1 MKGSKCSFTLNV
13 LTDPEAWYCVEAP
26 GFQTL
31 YCCIKILLENEEE
44 S

>member
-13 LTDPEAWYCVEAP
+13 LTDPEAWYCEAP